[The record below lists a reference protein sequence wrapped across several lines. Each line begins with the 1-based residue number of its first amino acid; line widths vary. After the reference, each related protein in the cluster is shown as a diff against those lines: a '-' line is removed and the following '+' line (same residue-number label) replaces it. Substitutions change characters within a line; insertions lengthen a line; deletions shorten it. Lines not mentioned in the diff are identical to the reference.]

1 MEICSLNLDLLVEH
15 TLKDLTY
22 IHEMLKDLGNS
33 EKLADL
39 EKSFYK
45 KAVDEGNG
53 DLFISELIKKD

>member
-1 MEICSLNLDLLVEH
+1 
-15 TLKDLTY
+15 
-22 IHEMLKDLGNS
+22 MLKDLGNS

-53 DLFISELIKKD
+53 ELFISELRITESDYNRTVCATVKQFLFFSH